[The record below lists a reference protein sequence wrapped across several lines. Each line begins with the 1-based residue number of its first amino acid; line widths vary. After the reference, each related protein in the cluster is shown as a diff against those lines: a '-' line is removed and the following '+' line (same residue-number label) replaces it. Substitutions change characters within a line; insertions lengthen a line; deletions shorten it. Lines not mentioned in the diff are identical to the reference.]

1 MASQHPYAPWR
12 RLIMVPCWIIQT
24 LFPGFTFGIAA
35 ASIALIMRNDFDDDE
50 DDDFD
55 IRTSTA

>member
-1 MASQHPYAPWR
+1 
-12 RLIMVPCWIIQT
+12 MVPCWIIQT